1 MAEAAA
7 MTMGFR
13 VSDVSGQNA
22 VRASGVPRSSTVS
35 EMLDG
40 LLAKMGLARIDSEG
54 RPLNY
59 QARLEREGRHL
70 HGSERVGDALQE
82 DDELTLAPNI
92 DAGGKEGVGF

>member
-13 VSDVSGQNA
+13 VSDVSGQNT

-92 DAGGKEGVGF
+92 DAGAGAGS